1 MQITLKRLLKL
12 MGDIKKG
19 GGKIGLCCGAYDLL
33 HPGHMRHLKSAKK
46 ICGAGGVLIIAVTA
60 DKHLAKSKGVGR
72 PVIKERER
80 AFSAS
85 QLRSVDYALVSPY
98 ETAVE
103 LIHLI
108 RPDYFIKG
116 RDFMDYETPYL
127 RREKE
132 ALKET
137 GGELRLTTDEK
148 LSTTEI
154 IRYIKNKLE

>member
-1 MQITLKRLLKL
+1 MQLTLKRLLKL
-12 MGDIKKG
+12 MGSVRKR

-33 HPGHMRHLKSAKK
+33 HPGHISHLRSAKRMCD
-46 ICGAGGVLIIAVTA
+46 ILIVAVTA
-60 DKHLAKSKGVGR
+60 DHHLTKSKGKGR
-72 PVIKERER
+72 SVIKEKAR
-80 AFSAS
+80 AFSVS
-85 QLRSVDYALVSPY
+85 QLRSVNYALVSPY

-116 RDFMDYETPYL
+116 RDFIDYETPYL

-132 ALKET
+132 ALKKT
-137 GGELRLTTDEK
+137 GGELKLTTDKK

-154 IRYIKNKLE
+154 IQYIKNKLE